1 MLDNHTIYINQRATH
16 KNIHTPLMEIILDHP
31 NPSSLLHP
39 GYCHLLVVIEMSAAM
54 AAGIPVLGTFNHAG
68 LVAGRDPTKNCPWPP
83 PGWGL
88 GVGPITPPCQKRRM
102 YSCSNPRAMWHIPVK
117 SQAPGFRSQT
127 YLLHPILLNI
137 ISLVSWK
144 TNWQISKLPQWRFR
158 YFLKEPHSWPSKQAH
173 MHVHTLAWK
182 MSRKVIYSTMNQCQQ
197 WIKSVMCQPINK
209 LTVRCD
215 RMSFFTD
222 TTRQQH
228 GILSSNK
235 RN

>member
-1 MLDNHTIYINQRATH
+1 MLD
-16 KNIHTPLMEIILDHP
+16 DHVYQ
-31 NPSSLLHP
+31 SES
-39 GYCHLLVVIEMSAAM
+39 YSQKHLLPSHGNNFGSSQPLLPSPPWVLSPSCGDWDECHNGGWDASSWYLQPCWIGCRKRPDKELPLAPSRLGFGGGANHPTLSKKRVIATPGPC
-54 AAGIPVLGTFNHAG
+54 GI
-68 LVAGRDPTKNCPWPP
+68 
-83 PGWGL
+83 
-88 GVGPITPPCQKRRM
+88 
-102 YSCSNPRAMWHIPVK
+102 Y
-117 SQAPGFRSQT
+117 QT
-127 YLLHPILLNI
+127 YLLHPILVNI

-144 TNWQISKLPQWRFR
+144 TNWQISKLPEWRFR
-158 YFLKEPHSWPSKQAH
+158 YLLKEPHSWPSKQAP

-197 WIKSVMCQPINK
+197 WIKSVTCQPINK